1 MAIESFLRPLYNC
14 MKILHLKTGNFRNY
28 EFSETTFGPKFNLI
42 FGLNGTGKTNLL
54 DAVHYLG
61 WTKSFINPSDTQNI
75 RRGQEFFFIEG
86 QVEKSGKQHQLYCG
100 FKKENGKQ
108 FRIDKKEYEKMADH
122 IGFMP
127 LAVISPN
134 DQELS
139 GGGSEERRRFS
150 DAIIS
155 VFNRSYLDA
164 LVQYNRILM
173 QRNALLKQ
181 MAEKGPVRRDIIS
194 IYNEQM
200 LEPAGSITE
209 ERRRFV
215 KEFNETFAQI
225 ASTLAGKNE
234 DAALEYKSAWLTEN
248 PGSGWEESFE
258 KDLRLG
264 YTSYGP
270 HKDDFQFS
278 MHGLPLK
285 KNASQ
290 GQQKTFL
297 TALKLAQY
305 NYMRQKTGVLPIL
318 LLDDIFDKLDDER
331 VERMLHLL
339 SEEEYGQVLITDTG
353 SERILRIFE
362 RIQQPVELISV
373 ESKIPQSYAQ

>member
-1 MAIESFLRPLYNC
+1 

-61 WTKSFINPSDTQNI
+61 WTKSFINASDTQNI

-86 QVEKSGKQHQLYCG
+86 MVEKNGKQHQLYCG

-150 DAIIS
+150 DSVIS
-155 VFNRSYLDA
+155 VFKRPFLDA
-164 LVQYNRILM
+164 LVQYNRILL

-181 MAEKGPVRRDIIS
+181 MMDKGPVRKDIIS

-200 LEPAGSITE
+200 LGPAREIVE
-209 ERRRFV
+209 ERRRFAR
-215 KEFNETFAQI
+215 EFNETFSDI
-225 ASTLAGKNE
+225 ACGLAGKDE
-234 DAALEYKSAWLTEN
+234 QAALEYKTGWDDEN
-248 PGSGWEESFE
+248 PESGWEESFE

-270 HKDDFQFS
+270 HKDDFAFS

-285 KNASQ
+285 KSASQ

-305 NYMRQKTGVLPIL
+305 NYMRQKTGLHPIL

-331 VERMLHLL
+331 VERMLGLL
-339 SEEEYGQVLITDTG
+339 SAPEYGQVLITDTG

-362 RIQQPVELISV
+362 KIQQPVELIPV